1 MTGRIVAAAAIA
13 APLLWSNWALPAT
26 RLGPRGRTAA
36 NACFATAY
44 GLALGR
50 RVPWVTRQGLT
61 VGASAAALPLGA
73 YAVVAALPAG
83 RAAAAKRSVGD
94 EPRDDLAEWALVHI
108 PIGTVYAEELI
119 FRGTL
124 DSLLENVFGPQ
135 VGGVLG
141 AATFGLWHIQPA
153 RVEGENVVGT
163 VVATSL
169 AGGVFGWLRHR
180 GGSVVAPALVH
191 LAINVGGAVLASKVQ
206 S

>member
-1 MTGRIVAAAAIA
+1 MTGRVVACAAIA
-13 APLLWSNWALPAT
+13 VPLLWSNWALPAAG
-26 RLGPRGRTAA
+26 LGPRGRTFA
-36 NACFATAY
+36 NACFATGY

-50 RVPWVTRQGLT
+50 RVPWLTRDGLV
-61 VGASAAALPLGA
+61 VG
-73 YAVVAALPAG
+73 
-83 RAAAAKRSVGD
+83 AAAAVAPLAGYGVVASLPAARAAVG
-94 EPRDDLAEWALVHI
+94 EAPRDDLAEWTLVHI

-124 DSLLENVFGPQ
+124 DPLLENVFGPQ

-153 RVEGENVVGT
+153 RVAEQNVVGT

-169 AGGVFGWLRHR
+169 AGLVFGWLRHR
-180 GGSVVAPALVH
+180 GGSVVAPALLH
-191 LAINVGGAVLASKVQ
+191 FALNVGGAVLASKVQ